1 MDPVTTN
8 IQIHILQLLT
18 IVAKNSISYSRV
30 PGTASNKVSSQQ
42 LETSLKNKLS
52 ILGKVL

>member
-8 IQIHILQLLT
+8 IQIHILRLLT

-30 PGTASNKVSSQQ
+30 PGTTSNKVSSQQ

>member
-8 IQIHILQLLT
+8 IQIHILRLLT
-18 IVAKNSISYSRV
+18 IVAKNSIYSRV